1 MYSIIFQKGCAEAET
16 LPHRLSIENP
26 TDIQS
31 CLAHIVARKL
41 EMPNVILIE
50 AGDNVWDVYQIV
62 GPVGKISVIPYVG
75 HQQ

>member
-1 MYSIIFQKGCAEAET
+1 MFQNGCAEKEE
-16 LPHRLSIENP
+16 LPQRLSIETP
-26 TDIQS
+26 ADIQS
-31 CLAHIVARKL
+31 CLAHIAAKKL

-62 GPVGKISVIPYVG
+62 GPVGKISVTPYVG